1 MTISALETHIDH
13 LVVAAR
19 NLDEG
24 VAWCEATLGIT
35 PNAGGEHENYGTHNR
50 LFKIATPRYPMAYF
64 EIIAINPAASAQKR
78 NANKRWFDLDDAAL
92 QASIAKEPA

>member
-19 NLDEG
+19 SLDEG

-50 LFKIATPRYPMAYF
+50 
-64 EIIAINPAASAQKR
+64 
-78 NANKRWFDLDDAAL
+78 
-92 QASIAKEPA
+92 